1 MARIQRYN
9 VVLDVDDSE
18 VGYYTS
24 LGYNVID
31 MKGNIIQK
39 AKSNDVHTL
48 QQELDDAS
56 KKIADYEKQVA
67 MLNNEITRLNT
78 VIVNMEKS
86 AEENKEMQKVEQPVK
101 TTRRKKGVE

>member
-18 VGYYTS
+18 VGYYTN

-48 QQELDDAS
+48 QQELDNAE
-56 KKIADYEKQVA
+56 KKIAE
-67 MLNNEITRLNT
+67 LNAEIARLNT
-78 VIVNMEKS
+78 VIVNIKKE
-86 AEENKEMQKVEQPVK
+86 AEVAPKVDEPVK
-101 TTRRKKGVE
+101 TTRKKKGAE

>member
-18 VGYYTS
+18 VGYYTN

-48 QQELDDAS
+48 QQELDNAE
-56 KKIADYEKQVA
+56 KKIAE
-67 MLNNEITRLNT
+67 LNAEIARLNT
-78 VIVNMEKS
+78 VIVNMKKE
-86 AEENKEMQKVEQPVK
+86 AEVSPKVDEPVK
-101 TTRRKKGVE
+101 TTRKKKGAE

>member
-18 VGYYTS
+18 VGYYTN

-48 QQELDDAS
+48 QQELDNAE
-56 KKIADYEKQVA
+56 KKIAE
-67 MLNNEITRLNT
+67 LNAEISRLNT
-78 VIVNMEKS
+78 VIIN
-86 AEENKEMQKVEQPVK
+86 MQKSEKEIDAQTKVAEPVK
-101 TTRRKKGVE
+101 TTRKKKGAE

>member
-18 VGYYTS
+18 VGYYTN

-31 MKGNIIQK
+31 TKGNIIHK

-48 QQELDDAS
+48 QRELDVAE
-56 KKIADYEKQVA
+56 KKIAE
-67 MLNNEITRLNT
+67 LNAKINRLNT
-78 VIVNMEKS
+78 VIINMQESEKEID
-86 AEENKEMQKVEQPVK
+86 AQTKVDEPVK
-101 TTRRKKGVE
+101 TTRKKKGAE

>member
-18 VGYYTS
+18 VGYYTN

-48 QQELDDAS
+48 QQELDVAE
-56 KKIADYEKQVA
+56 KKIAE
-67 MLNNEITRLNT
+67 LNAEISRLNT
-78 VIVNMEKS
+78 VIIN
-86 AEENKEMQKVEQPVK
+86 MQKSEKEIDAQTKVVEPVK
-101 TTRRKKGVE
+101 TTRKKKGAE

>member
-18 VGYYTS
+18 VGYYTN

-48 QQELDDAS
+48 QQELDNAE
-56 KKIADYEKQVA
+56 KKIAE
-67 MLNNEITRLNT
+67 LNAEIARLNT
-78 VIVNMEKS
+78 VIVNMKKE
-86 AEENKEMQKVEQPVK
+86 AEVSQKVDEPVK
-101 TTRRKKGVE
+101 TTRKKKGAE

>member
-18 VGYYTS
+18 VGYYTN

-48 QQELDDAS
+48 QQELDVAE
-56 KKIADYEKQVA
+56 KKIAELQA
-67 MLNNEITRLNT
+67 ENARLNT
-78 VIVNMEKS
+78 VIVNMKKE
-86 AEENKEMQKVEQPVK
+86 AEVAPKVDEPVK
-101 TTRRKKGVE
+101 TTRKKKGAE

>member
-18 VGYYTS
+18 VGYYTN

-48 QQELDDAS
+48 QQELDNAE
-56 KKIADYEKQVA
+56 KKIAE
-67 MLNNEITRLNT
+67 LNAEISRLNT
-78 VIVNMEKS
+78 VIIN
-86 AEENKEMQKVEQPVK
+86 MQKSEKEIDAQTKFAESVK
-101 TTRRKKGVE
+101 TTRKKKGAE

>member
-18 VGYYTS
+18 VGYYTN

-48 QQELDDAS
+48 QQELDNAE
-56 KKIADYEKQVA
+56 KKIAE
-67 MLNNEITRLNT
+67 LNAEINRLNT
-78 VIVNMEKS
+78 VIIN
-86 AEENKEMQKVEQPVK
+86 MQKSEKEIDAQTKVDEPVK
-101 TTRRKKGVE
+101 TTRKKKGAE

>member
-9 VVLDVDDSE
+9 VVLDVEDSE
-18 VGYYTS
+18 VGYYTN

-48 QQELDDAS
+48 QQELDNAE
-56 KKIADYEKQVA
+56 KKIAE
-67 MLNNEITRLNT
+67 LNAEIARLNT
-78 VIVNMEKS
+78 VIVNMKKE
-86 AEENKEMQKVEQPVK
+86 AETANEMQKFEQPVK
-101 TTRRKKGVE
+101 TTRKKKGAE

>member
-18 VGYYTS
+18 VGYYTN

-48 QQELDDAS
+48 QQELEHAE
-56 KKIADYEKQVA
+56 KKIAELKA
-67 MLNNEITRLNT
+67 EINRLNV
-78 VIVNMEKS
+78 VIIN
-86 AEENKEMQKVEQPVK
+86 MQKSEKENDAQTKVAEPVK
-101 TTRRKKGVE
+101 TTRRKKGAE

>member
-18 VGYYTS
+18 VGYYTN

-48 QQELDDAS
+48 QQELDVAE
-56 KKIADYEKQVA
+56 KKIAE
-67 MLNNEITRLNT
+67 LNAEISRLNT
-78 VIVNMEKS
+78 VIIN
-86 AEENKEMQKVEQPVK
+86 MQKSEKEIDAQTKFSEPVK
-101 TTRRKKGVE
+101 TTRKKKDAE

>member
-18 VGYYTS
+18 VDYYIN

-48 QQELDDAS
+48 QQELADAE
-56 KKIADYEKQVA
+56 KKIAE
-67 MLNNEITRLNT
+67 LNAEIKRLNT
-78 VIVNMEKS
+78 VIVNLQKSEKEIDAQTKV
-86 AEENKEMQKVEQPVK
+86 AEPVK
-101 TTRRKKGVE
+101 TTRKKKGVE